1 MKKLLLILFL
11 VIFSFSA
18 IGKNKYQTEVPYE
31 VPIGQSILCEQE
43 ENVGFSWEDKKYV
56 LSRYKKKKIIF
67 KKINP
72 NAKDILGKLYTLELK
87 KNILKIMILFQN
99 YIQFYTDV
107 IRINIWV
114 VKSSLTFA
122 KRNMTK
128 KSLKV

>member
-56 LSRYKKKKIIF
+56 LSRYKKKK
-67 KKINP
+67 
-72 NAKDILGKLYTLELK
+72 
-87 KNILKIMILFQN
+87 
-99 YIQFYTDV
+99 
-107 IRINIWV
+107 
-114 VKSSLTFA
+114 
-122 KRNMTK
+122 
-128 KSLKV
+128 

>member
-1 MKKLLLILFL
+1 M
-11 VIFSFSA
+11 
-18 IGKNKYQTEVPYE
+18 
-31 VPIGQSILCEQE
+31 CEQE
-43 ENVGFSWEDKKYV
+43 ENVGFNWKDKKYV
-56 LSRYKKKKIIF
+56 FSKYKKKKIF

-107 IRINIWV
+107 IGINIWV

-122 KRNMTK
+122 KRTMTK
-128 KSLKV
+128 KNLEV